1 MIKEFV
7 SLWFE
12 HKDELQKI
20 ISETKLDKLNYKSIV
35 VLVIENIVNKGKLKL
50 KVDNLT
56 EIDHGGHSGTLIYIV
71 PRDTYQPDL
80 RDYYFTENHYGSC
93 SSCDIIINIQRNYE
107 KKPKE
112 NLVSM
117 VMVLCLHV
125 IQRLKKL
132 EKLPELH
139 YLSEDKREEYIE
151 LCNKL
156 AREENKFY
164 EGYEKEI

>member
-20 ISETKLDKLNYKSIV
+20 ISETELDINYKSIV
-35 VLVIENIVNKGKLKL
+35 VLVIENIINKGELKL

-56 EIDHGGHSGTLIYIV
+56 EIDHGNHSGTLIYIV

-80 RDYYFTENHYGSC
+80 DDYYFTENHYGSC
-93 SSCDIIINIQRNYE
+93 SGCDIIMDIQRNYK

-112 NLVSM
+112 NLVSI

-125 IQRLKKL
+125 IQRFKKL
-132 EKLPELH
+132 EELPELH

-151 LCNKL
+151 LRNKL
-156 AREENKFY
+156 AREEDKFY
-164 EGYEKEI
+164 EGYEKGI